1 MVKPGIK
8 PRMVTPEQ
16 TLKNHASLIAL
27 LLQTVYTTKA
37 VLPMKVAHLF
47 PMMENP
53 AISMVN
59 VCNSSKNSFL
69 KNKSLLL
76 NVLHMYY
83 KTSFFFFFT
92 SSIQE

>member
-27 LLQTVYTTKA
+27 LLNKLFIQLK
-37 VLPMKVAHLF
+37 LFFQMKVTYLF
-47 PMMENP
+47 SIMENP

-59 VCNSSKNSFL
+59 VCNSD
-69 KNKSLLL
+69 SLL
-76 NVLHMYY
+76 
-83 KTSFFFFFT
+83 
-92 SSIQE
+92 